1 MLLLRTIPS
10 TGVHADVLSMRPSKV
25 LTPKKQKM
33 QRSSKNLPT
42 QLTSHR
48 KLRTD
53 AKKITGVLYR
63 VAFGSCI
70 LVVES
75 WGRMEM
81 LLPKQESNNYTS
93 FTWMTVLRIFT
104 VEKEGQGVRQGPR
117 TRGKQFL
124 KVQKNNNEKV
134 DSVELKGCRMET

>member
-1 MLLLRTIPS
+1 MLHLAL
-10 TGVHADVLSMRPSKV
+10 V
-25 LTPKKQKM
+25 
-33 QRSSKNLPT
+33 
-42 QLTSHR
+42 
-48 KLRTD
+48 
-53 AKKITGVLYR
+53 
-63 VAFGSCI
+63 I

-93 FTWMTVLRIFT
+93 FTLMTVLRIFT
-104 VEKEGQGVRQGPR
+104 VEKEGRGVRQGPR